1 MKTLSGI
8 AANNCDA
15 VPYRHVTGLTGKPP
29 KHC

>member
-1 MKTLSGI
+1 MKILRCVAESS
-8 AANNCDA
+8 CDA